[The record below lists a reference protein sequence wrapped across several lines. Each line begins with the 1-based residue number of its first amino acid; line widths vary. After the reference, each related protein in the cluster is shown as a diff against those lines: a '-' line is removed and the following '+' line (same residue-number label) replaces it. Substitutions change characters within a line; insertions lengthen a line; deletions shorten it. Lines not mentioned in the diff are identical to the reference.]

1 MTMPVKKRR
10 NASPEPGRTPWRRWG
25 CLLAC
30 ALVLALVYGQFRGDF
45 TPKTELTMLASRAGL
60 VMDQGSKVT
69 YNGVSIGRVAGISE
83 VEHDGK
89 PAAKFALD
97 VDPKYVDLIP
107 ANVIAKIQATTV
119 FGNKYV
125 SFTSPKDPSAQPIT
139 PANSDRCNVGHDG
152 VQHGVRDA
160 RRACARASIR
170 SR

>member
-1 MTMPVKKRR
+1 MKKPKERK
-10 NASPEPGRTPWRRWG
+10 PRTWPDTLAAVG
-25 CLLAC
+25 LFVAC

-45 TPKTELTMLASRAGL
+45 TSKTRLTMLSSRAGL
-60 VMDQGSKVT
+60 VMDKGSKVT

-83 VEHDGK
+83 VQHDGK

-97 VDPKYVDLIP
+97 VDPKYVGLIP

-139 PANSDRCNVGHDG
+139 PAKVI
-152 VQHGVRDA
+152 DA
-160 RRACARASIR
+160 TSVTTEFNTVFEETPR
-170 SR
+170 